1 MSKARNIYQSN
12 QCTTF
17 AKIQM
22 EKGRQYGKM
31 KATSSG
37 RERVFGII
45 KDTIIGDADYF
56 MALKNIEKYA
66 LDSKEDNILVKGL
79 SLSELESLAGL

>member
-31 KATSSG
+31 K
-37 RERVFGII
+37 VFR
-45 KDTIIGDADYF
+45 K
-56 MALKNIEKYA
+56 LC
-66 LDSKEDNILVKGL
+66 
-79 SLSELESLAGL
+79 

>member
-1 MSKARNIYQSN
+1 
-12 QCTTF
+12 
-17 AKIQM
+17 
-22 EKGRQYGKM
+22 M

-37 RERVFGII
+37 RSRVFGII

-66 LDSKEDNILVKGL
+66 LDSKEDSILVKGL